1 MRCEN
6 CAHFDEDD
14 TSLPVCT
21 LHKRFMHKE
30 WTCGDAKARNQTST
44 PVDEKT
50 INTAKASD
58 EFGGVNG

>member
-21 LHKRFMHKE
+21 LHRRFMHKE
-30 WTCGDAKARNQTST
+30 WMCGDFERRDDGKTNKAEVR
-44 PVDEKT
+44 
-50 INTAKASD
+50 
-58 EFGGVNG
+58 

>member
-30 WTCGDAKARNQTST
+30 WTCGDFERRDDGKTDKAEVR
-44 PVDEKT
+44 
-50 INTAKASD
+50 
-58 EFGGVNG
+58 